1 MQISDSIKTLNEINF
16 VLYEIKNLTQTR
28 LWILYRFCGRN
39 SKLFNQTS
47 LCLFI
52 QFEMDWLMIF
62 TIYSSIATF
71 LTSWERLANLISISN
86 QHIQVSLIVFR
97 RILSFLE
104 IFNALNIFYK
114 FPFKWRKYQEMTC
127 NRIIVK
133 KPQKSTPQSQFQTNC
148 LQKYSLKAF
157 CAKV

>member
-39 SKLFNQTS
+39 SKLFYQTS

-86 QHIQVSLIVFR
+86 QHIQVSLIVIR
-97 RILSFLE
+97 RILGFLE

-127 NRIIVK
+127 NRIIAK
-133 KPQKSTPQSQFQTNC
+133 KTTKINPAKPIPSKLLTKIFPKSFLC
-148 LQKYSLKAF
+148 
-157 CAKV
+157 